1 MNNNTRTKE
10 ILQANEQLRNSNIQK
25 DREIQSLTND
35 LNIVTQQNKSFS
47 QEIERLS
54 NLGLQMK
61 MNINGLK
68 DEGRAS
74 NEKERHKEMQLR
86 DIMDAYRKCA
96 EENEILKKK
105 VENVKNTETTLYENL
120 RNVEKELSMA
130 QAEKDALVNKQSLNM
145 EEIGTLEQHVEN
157 LNRELEISQAQ
168 IGNLHSTNSRIIH
181 DQRNVQ
187 NVASTLE
194 NSNNDIIKKLSAQEI
209 QSVSVKHPYLKN

>member
-130 QAEKDALVNKQSLNM
+130 QAEKGALVNKQSLNM